1 MGLLEVLSRVSNKL
15 FHILNCL
22 AEKHCPS
29 WDLHSRRIGL
39 VRTQKLTKCKI
50 SVIGKRTT
58 RNQMWA
64 KGVLRDVVGTFH
76 SHTIHICQASWNAK

>member
-1 MGLLEVLSRVSNKL
+1 MGLLEVLSRVSNNL

-39 VRTQKLTKCKI
+39 VRTQKLTMCKI
-50 SVIGKRTT
+50 LDIGKRTT
-58 RNQMWA
+58 HNQMWA
-64 KGVLRDVVGTFH
+64 KGLLRDV
-76 SHTIHICQASWNAK
+76 W